1 MNNSAFDSSVIFLIM
16 VAVAIYDSFL
26 VLLSISKKGFMVNP
40 RTVLE
45 GKSVKE
51 LKVMLK
57 GKKGISKLN
66 KDGLVDLVLS
76 HA

>member
-26 VLLSISKKGFMVNP
+26 VLLSIPKKGVMVNP

-57 GKKGISKLN
+57 GKKGISKFN

-76 HA
+76 YA

>member
-1 MNNSAFDSSVIFLIM
+1 MNNSAFDSSVISLIM

-57 GKKGISKLN
+57 GAKGISKLN
-66 KDGLVDLVLS
+66 KQGLVDLVLS

>member
-26 VLLSISKKGFMVNP
+26 VLLSIPMKGVIVNP
-40 RTVLE
+40 RTELE

-57 GKKGISKLN
+57 GTKGISKLN
-66 KDGLVDLVLS
+66 KERLVDLVLS
-76 HA
+76 YA

>member
-1 MNNSAFDSSVIFLIM
+1 MNNSAFDSSVISLIM

-57 GKKGISKLN
+57 GAKGISRLN
-66 KDGLVDLVLS
+66 KQGLVDLVLS

>member
-1 MNNSAFDSSVIFLIM
+1 MNNSAFDSSVISLIM

-26 VLLSISKKGFMVNP
+26 VILSIPKKGFMVNP

-51 LKVMLK
+51 LKLMLK

-66 KDGLVDLVLS
+66 KERLVDLVLS
-76 HA
+76 YA